1 MDRFYFLS
9 ETLQG
14 DVLQPVWFH
23 TREEVEAEF
32 GPGSYP
38 VYTRGRFRYHWY
50 LAWPSSGLRSRLKV
64 FWFYLRHGLRLL
76 KEQEFDCIVAYSHM
90 TTGVMAACL
99 KLLSGVPLVIEL
111 VIAPEL
117 AYVAD
122 TPRPGLRGRLLRI
135 YSDICLYLTAGLADR
150 IHFLY
155 PDALASYRWLRR
167 RPNSVFHEFVPI
179 SSIGGGCQERAQPFV
194 LLVGAPWYRKGA
206 DLLVKAFQRVAGDF
220 PQFSLKLLGYYPDR
234 DGLDRII
241 GNTPRIEILKARP
254 NPETLAI
261 MRQAALFALPSRN
274 EGLPRVL
281 LEAMAAGVPVLAS
294 DVAGIPFLLRGG
306 ECGWLFPTG
315 DLNGL
320 EERLRESLG
329 DAEARSRMGERA
341 YRRVHT
347 DFNERVYVDAFTTM
361 IEAAAD
367 GRQ

>member
-1 MDRFYFLS
+1 M
-9 ETLQG
+9 
-14 DVLQPVWFH
+14 
-23 TREEVEAEF
+23 
-32 GPGSYP
+32 
-38 VYTRGRFRYHWY
+38 
-50 LAWPSSGLRSRLKV
+50 
-64 FWFYLRHGLRLL
+64 
-76 KEQEFDCIVAYSHM
+76 
-90 TTGVMAACL
+90 
-99 KLLSGVPLVIEL
+99 
-111 VIAPEL
+111 
-117 AYVAD
+117 
-122 TPRPGLRGRLLRI
+122 
-135 YSDICLYLTAGLADR
+135 
-150 IHFLY
+150 
-155 PDALASYRWLRR
+155 
-167 RPNSVFHEFVPI
+167 
-179 SSIGGGCQERAQPFV
+179 
-194 LLVGAPWYRKGA
+194 GAPWYRKGA
-206 DLLVKAFQRVAGDF
+206 DLLVKAFQRVTGDF
-220 PQFSLKLLGYYPDR
+220 PEFSLKLLGYYPDR
-234 DGLDRII
+234 EGLDRII